1 MLDILSAAAP
11 TIASEILERTASAP
25 RVQQIVQLSLAPAF
39 LLGGIGAI
47 MNVMM
52 SRLVWIAERIERIE
66 RGGHDDAAGGERDA
80 IELAWLGRRKSHAQR
95 AVMLSTASAAVISV
109 VIALLFVS
117 AYIKPQIGTLIAVAW
132 IVTMT
137 LLIAALGFFLLET
150 RLAAIGANRARRRP
164 RAWRRPRQS

>member
-1 MLDILSAAAP
+1 MLDLLTSVTP
-11 TIASEILERTASAP
+11 NLASEILQRTASAP

-66 RGGHDDAAGGERDA
+66 HGRTEEGEAERDA
-80 IELAWLGRRKSHAQR
+80 LELAWLARRKTHAQR
-95 AVMLSTASAAVISV
+95 AVVLSTASAAVISV

-117 AYIKPQIGTLIAVAW
+117 AYIRPQIGTLIAAAW
-132 IVTMT
+132 IITMT

-150 RLAAIGANRARRRP
+150 RLAAIGTQRARLGLFKRLR
-164 RAWRRPRQS
+164 

>member
-1 MLDILSAAAP
+1 MLDLLTSMTP
-11 TIASEILERTASAP
+11 NLASEILQRTASAP

-66 RGGHDDAAGGERDA
+66 HGRTEEGEAERDA
-80 IELAWLGRRKSHAQR
+80 LELAWLSRRKTHAQR
-95 AVMLSTASAAVISV
+95 AVVLSTASAAVISV

-117 AYIKPQIGTLIAVAW
+117 AYIRPQIGTLIAAAW
-132 IVTMT
+132 IITMT

-150 RLAAIGANRARRRP
+150 RLAAIGTQRARLGLFKRLR
-164 RAWRRPRQS
+164 

>member
-1 MLDILSAAAP
+1 MLELLSAAAP
-11 TIASEILERTASAP
+11 NLASEILQRTASAP

-47 MNVMM
+47 MNVLM

-66 RGGHDDAAGGERDA
+66 HGSKDYSQAERDA
-80 IELAWLGRRKSHAQR
+80 LELAWLDRRKAHAQR
-95 AVMLSTASAAVISV
+95 AVVLSTASAAVISV

-132 IVTMT
+132 IVTMA

-150 RLAAIGANRARRRP
+150 RLAAIGTQRARLGLFKRR
-164 RAWRRPRQS
+164 R